1 MALKLAG
8 LLGIHGLFVVFVS
21 KKIVLL
27 PYMIVWQ
34 ILYISDIIE
43 CKDNTILSSF
53 GFQNNAI
60 LMLLLEDKSKEVLEW
75 TYNYYLIK
83 KKYIET

>member
-1 MALKLAG
+1 MKFIPDRPKRVVFLALKLAG

-43 CKDNTILSSF
+43 CKDNTILSITL
-53 GFQNNAI
+53 GVD
-60 LMLLLEDKSKEVLEW
+60 LK
-75 TYNYYLIK
+75 
-83 KKYIET
+83 

>member
-43 CKDNTILSSF
+43 CKDNTILSITL
-53 GFQNNAI
+53 GVD
-60 LMLLLEDKSKEVLEW
+60 LK
-75 TYNYYLIK
+75 
-83 KKYIET
+83 